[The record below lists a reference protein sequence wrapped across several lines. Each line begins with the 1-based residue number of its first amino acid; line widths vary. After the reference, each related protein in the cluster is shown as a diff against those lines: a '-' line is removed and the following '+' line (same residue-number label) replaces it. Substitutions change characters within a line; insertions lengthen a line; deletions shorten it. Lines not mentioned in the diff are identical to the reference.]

1 MTVINVTTLLDV
13 DELKERY
20 PDFKSVSECDT
31 LKIELDMEVL
41 LRSNG
46 EDFRVKVEEIDGDEL
61 VGKVL
66 RENFSFDQPF
76 NYLDMIKFERRN
88 VIDIYVNYGLIF

>member
-13 DELKERY
+13 VELKETYSNFR
-20 PDFKSVSECDT
+20 SVSECDT

-46 EDFRVKVEEIDGDEL
+46 EDFRVKVEEIDGDEI

-76 NYLDMIKFERRN
+76 QFLDLIKFERRN

>member
-1 MTVINVTTLLDV
+1 MAVINVPTLLDV
-13 DELKERY
+13 DKLKENY
-20 PDFKSVSECDT
+20 ANFKSVSECDI

-41 LRSNG
+41 LRNNG
-46 EDFRVKVEEIDGDEL
+46 EDFRVKVEEINGDEL

-76 NYLDMIKFERRN
+76 NYLDMIKFERKN
-88 VIDIYVNYGLIF
+88 VIDIYVNYGLIL